1 MAIIRFLLSSFLL
14 ALKVESNWTRPFWFF
29 FYQTIKPFS
38 TVILVIFMYKAVLG
52 FDLKNPFFSFIYL
65 GTVFWTF
72 VQNSTFGIS
81 WSILSDREFYETLK
95 YMIILPY
102 SYTFNLF
109 GRFFAYLVLSL
120 FSVTVLL
127 VTGKI
132 LFSIK
137 FSLSVLFVIYLIF
150 SIPLFFST
158 GLLFGSL
165 LLLYPRYAFFL
176 QEFFT
181 STLFL
186 ISGVVFP
193 VKVLPFPLNLIATYS
208 PFTLWLDGI
217 RKSLGINILSQDT
230 FDPNKL
236 LINFIIISFLFFILS
251 IKIFNLTEKIARKKG
266 KIEETTGG

>member
-1 MAIIRFLLSSFLL
+1 MAIAKFFLSAFLL
-14 ALKVESNWTRPFWFF
+14 ALKVESNWTRPFWFL
-29 FYQTIKPFS
+29 FYHAIKPFS
-38 TVILVIFMYKAVLG
+38 SVILVLFMYKAVLG
-52 FDLKNPFFSFIYL
+52 FDFKNPFFPFIYV

-72 VQNSTFGIS
+72 VQSSTLGIS

-102 SYTFNLF
+102 SYVLNLF
-109 GRFFAYLVLSL
+109 GRFFAYFILSL
-120 FSVTVLL
+120 FSVTILL
-127 VTGKI
+127 ISGKLLFTINFSLKI
-132 LFSIK
+132 LFI
-137 FSLSVLFVIYLIF
+137 IYFIS

-181 STLFL
+181 SALFL

-193 VKVLPFPLNLIATYS
+193 VKLLPFPLNLIASYS
-208 PFTLWLDGI
+208 PITIWLDGI
-217 RKSLGINILSQDT
+217 RKNLGINFLSQNT

-236 LINFIIISFLFFILS
+236 LINFLILSFLFFILS
-251 IKIFNLTEKIARKKG
+251 IKIFNITEQLARRKG